1 MTIERPRFTTNR
13 FAEAYDMGEV
23 DDAVDRIFAAL
34 AEPVPPMAPADVHGL
49 RFTPT
54 RLRDGYD
61 MGEVDAWLDV
71 AAAELAQRGGTAPPA
86 GSPAPA
92 PSRTAPATP
101 RPDPYVE
108 LRTGPAWRRY
118 VAALTIAAV
127 VVLVSVYWR

>member
-13 FAEAYDMGEV
+13 FVETYDMGEV
-23 DDAVDRIFAAL
+23 DDAIGRIFAAL
-34 AEPVPPMAPADVHGL
+34 AEPVPPMEPADVHAL

-61 MGEVDAWLDV
+61 IGEVDAWLDV

-86 GSPAPA
+86 GSVAPASSPAPA
-92 PSRTAPATP
+92 PAP
-101 RPDPYVE
+101 PDPYVE
-108 LRTGPAWRRY
+108 FRTGPAWRRY